1 MRNHSGY
8 FMGTTVAADIATIAR
23 IDAVPAILQV
33 ICETTGMRFAAVAR
47 VTDTSWTACAVRDTL
62 EFGLGVGGELDVSTT
77 LCHETRASHHTVI
90 IDKASE
96 DEVYCDHHA
105 PRIYRFE
112 SYISTPIFRADG
124 SFFGTICAL
133 DPRPS
138 CLKGSTIAPVMES
151 FARLLSVQMENEE
164 QHQRT
169 ATALLEER
177 EIADLRDQ
185 FIAVLGHDLRNPL
198 FAIGA
203 GTELLQRR
211 ISDERSLGIVQH
223 IQTSARRA
231 SQLIEDV
238 LDFARG
244 RLGAGIVVD
253 LQSNADLQQS
263 LEHVVSEL
271 KHIHPDRVISMDM
284 DNLQGVRCD
293 KERLGQLLSNL
304 LSNAIIHGAP
314 DGEVQV
320 SGRLTEH
327 GLTLSVHNLGPAI
340 AENVRAQLFK
350 PFARPS
356 VRSPRGG
363 LGLGLYIACQIA
375 VAHGGRLEVSST
387 DEDGTLFSFH
397 LPLAAATV

>member
-1 MRNHSGY
+1 MRNHNGHS
-8 FMGTTVAADIATIAR
+8 MGTTAAADIATLAR

-47 VTDTSWTACAVRDTL
+47 VTEDSWITCAVLDNMG
-62 EFGLGVGGELDVSTT
+62 FGLEVGEELDVTTT
-77 LCHETRASHHTVI
+77 LCHEIRATHQTVI
-90 IDKASE
+90 IDKVSE
-96 DEVYCDHHA
+96 DEVYCNHHA
-105 PRIYRFE
+105 PRIYKFE

-133 DPRPS
+133 DPRPTY
-138 CLKGSTIAPVMES
+138 LKGSTIEPMMQS
-151 FARLLSVQMENEE
+151 FSRLLAVQMENEE
-164 QHQRT
+164 RHQRT

-177 EIADLRDQ
+177 EMADLRDQ

-198 FAIGA
+198 FAINA
-203 GTELLQRR
+203 GSELLQRR
-211 ISDERSLGIVQH
+211 VTDERSLGIVKH

-253 LQSNADLQQS
+253 LQPDADLTRS

-271 KHIHPDRVISMDM
+271 QRIHPDRVITMDV
-284 DNLQGVRCD
+284 DDLQGVLCD
-293 KERLGQLLSNL
+293 KERIGQLLSNL
-304 LSNAIIHGAP
+304 VSNAIIHGAA
-314 DGEVQV
+314 DSEVRV
-320 SGRLTEH
+320 CGRMSDQAF
-327 GLTLSVHNLGPAI
+327 TLSVHNRGPAI
-340 AENVRAQLFK
+340 AENVRSQLFK

-363 LGLGLYIACQIA
+363 LGLGLYIAYQIA
-375 VAHGGRLEVSST
+375 LAHDGRLEVASS
-387 DEDGTLFSFH
+387 DEDGTQFSFH
-397 LPLAAATV
+397 LPLTTSGA

>member
-1 MRNHSGY
+1 
-8 FMGTTVAADIATIAR
+8 
-23 IDAVPAILQV
+23 
-33 ICETTGMRFAAVAR
+33 
-47 VTDTSWTACAVRDTL
+47 
-62 EFGLGVGGELDVSTT
+62 VSTT

-304 LSNAIIHGAP
+304 VSNAIIHGAP

>member
-1 MRNHSGY
+1 
-8 FMGTTVAADIATIAR
+8 MGTTAAADIATIAR

-47 VTDTSWTACAVRDTL
+47 VTDTSWTTCAVLDTL
-62 EFGLGVGGELDVSTT
+62 GFGLKVGEELDITTT
-77 LCHETRASHHTVI
+77 LCHEIRTSHQTII
-90 IDKASE
+90 IDKVSE
-96 DEVYCDHHA
+96 DEVYCNHHT

-133 DPRPS
+133 DPRPT
-138 CLKGSTIAPVMES
+138 CLKGTTIEPMMDS
-151 FARLLSVQMENEE
+151 FARLLSLQMENEE

-177 EIADLRDQ
+177 EMADLRDQ

-198 FAIGA
+198 FAINAGA
-203 GTELLQRR
+203 ELLQRR
-211 ISDERSLGIVQH
+211 VADERSAGIVKH
-223 IQTSARRA
+223 IHTSARRA

-253 LQSNADLQQS
+253 LQPDADLTRS

-271 KHIHPDRVISMDM
+271 QRIHPDRVISMDV
-284 DNLQGVRCD
+284 DDLRGVLCD
-293 KERLGQLLSNL
+293 KERIGQLLSNL
-304 LSNAIIHGAP
+304 VSNALIHGAP
-314 DGEVQV
+314 DSDVHV
-320 SGRLTEH
+320 SGRLSNQAF
-327 GLTLSVHNLGPAI
+327 TLSVHNQGRAI

-356 VRSPRGG
+356 LRSPRGG
-363 LGLGLYIACQIA
+363 LGLGLYIAYQIA
-375 VAHGGRLEVSST
+375 LAHDGRLEVSST
-387 DEDGTLFSFH
+387 DEDGTQFVFH
-397 LPLAAATV
+397 LPVAPAVG